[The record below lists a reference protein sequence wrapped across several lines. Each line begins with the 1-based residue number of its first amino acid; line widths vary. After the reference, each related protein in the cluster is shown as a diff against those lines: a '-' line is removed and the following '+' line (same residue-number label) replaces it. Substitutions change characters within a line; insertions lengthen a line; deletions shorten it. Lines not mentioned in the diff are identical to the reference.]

1 MDEEMRSFD
10 ENFKMI
16 CQKPL
21 VFFYNR
27 RLRKTQTHTA
37 TQKKITQHDKT
48 QVMTR
53 NRIQLKNTKMN

>member
-1 MDEEMRSFD
+1 MSKTTRF
-10 ENFKMI
+10 
-16 CQKPL
+16 
-21 VFFYNR
+21 FFYNR